1 MGTPTAFFLAYTVC
15 FALMHPIGIA
25 IGLGVSQLSMN
36 DAGYEG
42 LNSTL
47 QGDPQLSGVIQ
58 SNMVPKY
65 VSSNGKLPFSHTAL
79 AAGSILY
86 VVAFEILQRERSK
99 MIRPKIAQFIAVV
112 VGFAALMTVTL
123 LSKMTSRNIK

>member
-1 MGTPTAFFLAYTVC
+1 MMTEN
-15 FALMHPIGIA
+15 
-25 IGLGVSQLSMN
+25 QL
-36 DAGYEG
+36 
-42 LNSTL
+42 L
-47 QGDPQLSGVIQ
+47 
-58 SNMVPKY
+58 
-65 VSSNGKLPFSHTAL
+65 NGKLPFSHTAL

-123 LSKMTSRNIK
+123 LSKIR

>member
-1 MGTPTAFFLAYTVC
+1 ML
-15 FALMHPIGIA
+15 IENQ
-25 IGLGVSQLSMN
+25 SLS
-36 DAGYEG
+36 
-42 LNSTL
+42 L
-47 QGDPQLSGVIQ
+47 
-58 SNMVPKY
+58 
-65 VSSNGKLPFSHTAL
+65 NGKLSFPHTAL

-123 LSKMTSRNIK
+123 LSKITSRNIK